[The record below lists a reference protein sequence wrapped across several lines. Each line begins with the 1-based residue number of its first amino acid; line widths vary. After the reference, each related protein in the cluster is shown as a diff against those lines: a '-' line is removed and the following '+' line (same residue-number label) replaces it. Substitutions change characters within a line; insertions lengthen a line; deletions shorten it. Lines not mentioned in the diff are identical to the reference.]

1 MRNRTPE
8 MEQETQT
15 LMFQLEKVYRLAWW
29 AGLLVPALIIAA
41 LLLIG
46 SSELLPPWGDFLGA
60 ALLILGLLL
69 ALKGPGY
76 AKSRHLAAFHTFHAN
91 ITRATGHLQTRAE
104 TDPLTSL
111 YNRRY
116 FVDSLEAQ
124 IERARLTKGALTL
137 VLLDI
142 DGLKSINDNYG
153 HPVGDGVIVGFAE
166 LLLAVSRGGDVVGRL
181 GGDEFGVILVD
192 SDLRGATA
200 FARRLWNRLEQE
212 PLYRA
217 GDVAVQADV
226 SIGVAGYPQGG
237 DTPQDLLQTADGDM
251 YANKASRQLQTH
263 AGPLKVAALS
273 SLSDLDSITDF

>member
-1 MRNRTPE
+1 
-8 MEQETQT
+8 MEQEAQA

-46 SSELLPPWGDFLGA
+46 SSVLLPPWGNFLGA
-60 ALLILGLLL
+60 ALLILALLV
-69 ALKGPGY
+69 AIRGPGY
-76 AKSRHLAAFHTFHAN
+76 VKSRHLAEFRVFQAKVAS
-91 ITRATGHLQTRAE
+91 AAGHLQTIAE

-124 IERARLTKGALTL
+124 IERARLTKKALTL

-153 HPVGDGVIVGFAE
+153 HPVGDGVIVGFAD
-166 LLLAVSRGGDVVGRL
+166 LLSAVSRGGDVVGRL
-181 GGDEFGVILVD
+181 GGDEFGVILVG
-192 SDLRGATA
+192 SDLRGATV
-200 FARRLWNRLEQE
+200 FARRLWDRLEQE

-217 GDVAVQADV
+217 GDVSIRADV

-237 DTPQDLLQTADGDM
+237 VTPQDLIQTADEDM
-251 YANKASRQLQTH
+251 YANKASRQLQTQEE
-263 AGPLKVAALS
+263 PVKVPALS
-273 SLSDLDSITDF
+273 SSSDLDSITDF